1 MPSNILIGRSIQVGD
16 FEGKRGNAPP
26 AEIEKG
32 MSRAAQ
38 QLKAFSQ
45 AGGQVLFGTDVGYI
59 DMLDTTE
66 EFAWMSRAGMNFQQI
81 LASLT
86 TNPATRFRYS
96 SHSGRIAKGM
106 DADLVVLDGD
116 PGRDVTALS
125 KVHQVIRGGQ
135 LIYPVR

>member
-1 MPSNILIGRSIQVGD
+1 
-16 FEGKRGNAPP
+16 
-26 AEIEKG
+26 
-32 MSRAAQ
+32 
-38 QLKAFSQ
+38 
-45 AGGQVLFGTDVGYI
+45 VGYI
-59 DMLDTTE
+59 DMFNTSE
-66 EFAWMSRAGMNFQQI
+66 EFAWMSRAGINFQQI

-96 SHSGRIAKGM
+96 SHSGSIAKGM

-116 PGRDVTALS
+116 PAKDVTAFS